1 MYYLSACNRGL
12 FESYY
17 CYVLFLP
24 FKKSLR
30 HYEKYFQFHLYIFLK
45 KNFLVNNYKKQMCY
59 KEKISL
65 LLKAWKMAVFFLH
78 FQYITDSFL
87 VEKWETLER
96 ARRYVW
102 KSLSNLDCLDGICFA
117 FFKLFKNGELFGES
131 FSFPIFC
138 KMSSKKLQIF
148 TSNFF

>member
-1 MYYLSACNRGL
+1 MKVTIAT
-12 FESYY
+12 F
-17 CYVLFLP
+17 
-24 FKKSLR
+24 
-30 HYEKYFQFHLYIFLK
+30 YFCHS
-45 KNFLVNNYKKQMCY
+45 KNPSDIMKNTFNSISIYSWK
-59 KEKISL
+59 KISSL
-65 LLKAWKMAVFFLH
+65 TTIRNKCVIRKKYLYYWSHEKWPYFF
-78 FQYITDSFL
+78 FIFNMITDSFL

-148 TSNFF
+148 ISNFF

>member
-1 MYYLSACNRGL
+1 MKVTIAT
-12 FESYY
+12 F
-17 CYVLFLP
+17 
-24 FKKSLR
+24 
-30 HYEKYFQFHLYIFLK
+30 YFCDSKNPSDVMKNTFNSISIYFWK
-45 KNFLVNNYKKQMCY
+45 TNFLVNKYKKQTCCN
-59 KEKISL
+59 KKISL
-65 LLKAWKMAVFFLH
+65 LLKSWKMGIFFLQKVVI
-78 FQYITDSFL
+78 FNMITDSFL